1 MAKIR
6 ALGTTITFNTKAVG
20 ALTSIGELAVTSDEI
35 DKTTLDSANGYRE
48 FFQGFKDSGELPL
61 TATMTRTTTDRLKSL
76 PSLRQAKR
84 KPVKSLS
91 PAAAAGRLSVLS
103 SRATPSAPLM
113 WTALSGSG
121 ATLRISRRCH
131 TYRLIGGD

>member
-6 ALGTTITFNTKAVG
+6 ALGTIITFDSKAVG

-61 TATMTRTTTDRLKSL
+61 TGYYDKTDVGQAGIIAEFATGD
-76 PSLRQAKR
+76 
-84 KPVKSLS
+84 VKACVITFPNS
-91 PAAAAGRLSVLS
+91 GGG
-103 SRATPSAPLM
+103 ATFNAFVKGYSIGSADVD
-113 WTALSGSG
+113 GVVGFG
-121 ATLRISRRCH
+121 ATLRI
-131 TYRLIGGD
+131 TGAVTPT